1 MAALRIESDLES
13 KPDIG
18 SGQSFLNAIS
28 RPPLSP
34 KVEKREIH
42 REARRGERR
51 SRVVV
56 SAVNASSMSY
66 AEDRVPTS
74 ESGAC

>member
-1 MAALRIESDLES
+1 MPTLGIEIDHES

-18 SGQSFLNAIS
+18 SGQSLLVAIS
-28 RPPLSP
+28 RVPLSP

-42 REARRGERR
+42 REARRGGWR

-66 AEDRVPTS
+66 TEESIPTS
-74 ESGAC
+74 KSSA